1 MPPKLAVL
9 YPAPRSRGA
18 PPPIFTRRNLALPLA
33 AVGFAFG
40 LWILGEED
48 LGTGCAAVASAWV
61 AQLVAPAIR
70 RRSLRMSG
78 WVAELLFAAP
88 FVLFFLPYVAWTVA
102 VRPPFQWSW
111 VGVVLAVVV
120 GAAAQATDWRR
131 LAPGFDRV
139 LLGLMPP
146 MRLVTVVLRSYQT
159 LAAAIG
165 QELLYRGV
173 LYTLMAPTLGWT
185 VVPVSTALFVL
196 EHMGNRWAATLFSRA
211 YLLRVGGLS
220 LALATVAYA
229 TGSLWAAVLG
239 HIAFNLVPVAQLGFR
254 YAVSERFGELDTE
267 DLGGAAVQAGP
278 D

>member
-1 MPPKLAVL
+1 MPPNLALL

-33 AVGFAFG
+33 ASGAAVGFWIFG
-40 LWILGEED
+40 PQD
-48 LGTGCAAVASAWV
+48 LGTGCAAVATAWV

-78 WVAELLFAAP
+78 WLAEVLFAAP

-102 VRPPFQWSW
+102 VRPPFRWSW
-111 VGVVLAVVV
+111 AGVVLAVLV

-139 LLGLMPP
+139 LLSLMPP
-146 MRLVTVVLRSYQT
+146 LRPVTVVLRSYQT

-196 EHMGNRWAATLFSRA
+196 EHMGNRWASTMFSPA
-211 YLLRVGGLS
+211 YFLRIAGLS

-229 TGSLWAAVLG
+229 TDSLWAAILG
-239 HIAFNLVPVAQLGFR
+239 HVAFNLFPVTQLAFR
-254 YAVSERFGELDTE
+254 YAVSERFGELDAE
-267 DLGGAAVQAGP
+267 DLGGAAVQTGS